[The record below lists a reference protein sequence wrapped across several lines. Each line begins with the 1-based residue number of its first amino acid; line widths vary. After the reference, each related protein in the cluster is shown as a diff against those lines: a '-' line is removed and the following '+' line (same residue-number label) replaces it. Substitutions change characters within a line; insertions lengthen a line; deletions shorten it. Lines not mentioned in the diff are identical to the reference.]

1 MRGGEV
7 KHTALYHVLCREARR
22 RCWSP
27 PPKYTRLWCALGGLE
42 RHIVLLRESTS
53 HDTSQLNRVRHQSQQ
68 PTPLPPSFCLVPL
81 APFKFRA
88 ERTKKSPPS
97 KPCTHTDKGI
107 HPPLP
112 KTPTTRPSPP
122 HRHLKTSTRQHQAES
137 SSCLLPPAPRVSPS
151 RVLPPPSISVIPLPS
166 APASQPR
173 ASPSLDR
180 SWASIASSALCRRQH
195 PCCSTHLR
203 RRRPP
208 AGPPSLPPPPE
219 RHRLPAGTRNRRSGS
234 VSLFFS
240 RGRGVDL

>member
-1 MRGGEV
+1 MTPAAAHPHLLLRRHVAIIDARPVPVLEVRHRFTGSNLMRGGEV
-7 KHTALYHVLCREARR
+7 KHTALYHALCREARR

-53 HDTSQLNRVRHQSQQ
+53 HDTSQFNRVRHQSQQ

-97 KPCTHTDKGI
+97 KPCTHTYKGM

-137 SSCLLPPAPRVSPS
+137 SSCLLPPAPRASPS
-151 RVLPPPSISVIPLPS
+151 RVLPPPHPSPLSHCRPLQ
-166 APASQPR
+166 PASP
-173 ASPSLDR
+173 
-180 SWASIASSALCRRQH
+180 
-195 PCCSTHLR
+195 
-203 RRRPP
+203 
-208 AGPPSLPPPPE
+208 
-219 RHRLPAGTRNRRSGS
+219 
-234 VSLFFS
+234 
-240 RGRGVDL
+240 GRVRV